1 MPYVEQAQKFERVNF
16 LASAK
21 VQAFTEQISDVGVTA
36 DAKGRKI
43 VKAGTIFPANDGTA
57 KGIVYK
63 DVDVT
68 NGPQPGAVIVE
79 GYILE
84 ARLHTAPSVE
94 AKAALTKITFR

>member
-1 MPYVEQAQKFERVNF
+1 MSYVEQAQKFERVNF

-21 VQAFTEQISDVGVTA
+21 VQAFTHQISDGGVTA
-36 DAKGRKI
+36 NAKGRKI
-43 VKAGTIFPANDGTA
+43 VKAGTVYPANDGTA

-68 NGPQPGAVIVE
+68 NGPQPGSLIVE
-79 GYILE
+79 AYILE
-84 ARLHTAPSVE
+84 ARLHTAPSAE

>member
-21 VQAFTEQISDVGVTA
+21 VQAFTHQISDTGVTA
-36 DAKGRKI
+36 DSKGRKI
-43 VKAGTIFPANDGTA
+43 VKAGTVYPANDGTA

-68 NGPQPGAVIVE
+68 NGPQPGSLIVE
-79 GYILE
+79 AYILE
-84 ARLHTAPSVE
+84 ARLHTAPSAE